1 MRRRIERL
9 CPFFLVPVL
18 SYLPWRSIVENYFAR
33 FLERT
38 GRCILPNNP
47 DSPESLSGEGVGSPE
62 SLLSE
67 GVGSP
72 ESLPTQEVESLEPL
86 PSEGVGSPES
96 LPSGGVGSPESLFNE
111 GVESPES
118 LLSEGV
124 GSPES
129 IPTQEVESLESLP
142 SEGVGSPES
151 LPSGGVGS
159 PESLFSEKME
169 SPESL
174 PSEGVGSPVSL
185 FSEEVESPETLLSG
199 AVKLRVVKSARS
211 YDVEDTDEYYCEYD
225 STWEDPPNKETSRQ
239 KSQHEWVHQYTGW
252 SQQSHRFNRFKSAA
266 KDMQKY
272 RHDYPEHRSN
282 LYFGL
287 QQQEDMPNLQFYRE
301 QIPSSPDGVF
311 IEDFHKKWNRQY
323 LKLERVHS
331 YIQWLFP
338 LQEPGMNNQAKEL
351 TKKEIEAFLQDETAK
366 KRLVKSYKLMLDFY
380 GIQLSNDTTGEVRR
394 ANNWRDRFDN
404 LDRNTHNNLR
414 ITRILKCLGTLGF
427 PYYQAP
433 LVHFFLEE
441 TLVKGNLYNVKE
453 SVLNYFIFAVID
465 KQQRRELVKY
475 AYKHYE
481 PKHEFVWC
489 PKKIQMIFSN
499 GEEFSDSRQTMA
511 GHYQHGNYLDDRD
524 VSDNLSIPR
533 NAIVSTADSIQHPVP
548 RLVSPKN
555 YDLAPERASIRHYE
569 DVPKYVATHSTGHS
583 HTAQGNVK
591 TRSPTKDVLNNQGNE
606 KIESAPTKD
615 SEGKNNSV
623 KEPLNKEVSLSQLKM
638 ECSAIEQSTQEV
650 SQSPDKTTEG
660 PAIDQ
665 CPKDPSQSPDKT
677 TEGPAIDPC
686 PKDPSQSPDKTTEG
700 PTIELS
706 PHNVPQSKV
715 NKART
720 RDAPKSCRAKKPR
733 IGEITKTVS
742 ESTSKT
748 PNKNPPSTREKQ

>member
-1 MRRRIERL
+1 MSMAIQTGRTLPAIVKLFAELRRKCRMCPRIERFWL
-9 CPFFLVPVL
+9 WLNGFYCSTLLKRAF
-18 SYLPWRSIVENYFAR
+18 WRLI
-33 FLERT
+33 
-38 GRCILPNNP
+38 ILPIHAWRLIIPNCPP
-47 DSPESLSGEGVGSPE
+47 DHPELI
-62 SLLSE
+62 
-67 GVGSP
+67 
-72 ESLPTQEVESLEPL
+72 Q
-86 PSEGVGSPES
+86 
-96 LPSGGVGSPESLFNE
+96 
-111 GVESPES
+111 
-118 LLSEGV
+118 
-124 GSPES
+124 
-129 IPTQEVESLESLP
+129 
-142 SEGVGSPES
+142 
-151 LPSGGVGS
+151 
-159 PESLFSEKME
+159 
-169 SPESL
+169 
-174 PSEGVGSPVSL
+174 
-185 FSEEVESPETLLSG
+185 
-199 AVKLRVVKSARS
+199 
-211 YDVEDTDEYYCEYD
+211 DTNEYYCEYD
-225 STWEDPPNKETSRQ
+225 STWEDPTSEETSR
-239 KSQHEWVHQYTGW
+239 KRTNNYTI
-252 SQQSHRFNRFKSAA
+252 
-266 KDMQKY
+266 
-272 RHDYPEHRSN
+272 RSTR
-282 LYFGL
+282 
-287 QQQEDMPNLQFYRE
+287 QRDDRRMPNLQFYLGQRA
-301 QIPSSPDGVF
+301 SSPDGIY
-311 IEDFHKKWNRQY
+311 IEDFHNNWYGKY
-323 LKLERVHS
+323 SKLERVHS

-338 LQEPGMNNQAKEL
+338 LQERGMNYQAKEL

-404 LDRNTHNNLR
+404 LDRHTHNNLR

-427 PYYQAP
+427 PHYQAP
-433 LVHFFLEE
+433 LVRFFLEE

-533 NAIVSTADSIQHPVP
+533 NAIVSTAESIQHPVP
-548 RLVSPKN
+548 RLVSPKK

-591 TRSPTKDVLNNQGNE
+591 TRSLTKDVLNNQGNE

-623 KEPLNKEVSLSQLKM
+623 KEPLNKEVSQSQLKI
-638 ECSAIEQSTQEV
+638 ECSAIEQSTQ
-650 SQSPDKTTEG
+650 
-660 PAIDQ
+660 
-665 CPKDPSQSPDKT
+665 DPSQSPDKT

-686 PKDPSQSPDKTTEG
+686 PKDPYQSPDKTTEGPAIDPCPKDPSQSQVQTTEG

-706 PHNVPQSKV
+706 PHKVPQSKV
-715 NKART
+715 NIART

-748 PNKNPPSTREKQ
+748 PNENPPSTREKQ